1 MTKLSLNCQLSIVH
15 CQLSIALLC
24 VLLTGCRKDLCYD
37 HDEHSIAVKV
47 HIDAAWEQEWE
58 RTEEIDWEALWC
70 DEWSYAYDE
79 LRPEVAEGIRAIVY
93 ETEGSTYNL
102 HNLSPEGGRLPMGEG
117 THPLLFYNNDTE
129 YIVFNDLPSSATA
142 TASTRTRTRAGFAEL
157 HAGERTITPPDM
169 LYGAY
174 IDAYEAQLAL
184 ETDTVPLTL
193 RPLTYTYLVRYEF
206 KAGQKYVALARG
218 ALAGM
223 AESVYL
229 SDGHTGD
236 EAATVM
242 FDATLTDWGAEAQV
256 QSFGVP
262 NYPGDHYTRA
272 DGTAA
277 HYALNLEVRLN
288 NGKMLNYEF
297 DVTGQVEGQPR
308 GGVITVSGIE
318 VSDEDGQGG
327 SGAFDVEVDGW
338 GDYIDIPLPL

>member
-1 MTKLSLNCQLSIVH
+1 MTRRLSIIH
-15 CQLSIALLC
+15 YQLSIALLC

-37 HDEHSIAVKV
+37 HDTHSYGVKV
-47 HIDAAWEQEWE
+47 HVAADWEQEWE
-58 RTEEIDWEALWC
+58 RTYEYDWEALWQ
-70 DEWSYAYDE
+70 ESWGHLYDE
-79 LRPEVAEGIRAIVY
+79 LRPEVADGIRAVVY
-93 ETEGSTYNL
+93 TADGDYAENNL
-102 HNLSPEGGRLPMGEG
+102 PSEGGRLPMNEG
-117 THPLLFYNNDTE
+117 THTLLFYNNDTE

-142 TASTRTRTRAGFAEL
+142 TASTRTRTRTGFAEL
-157 HAGERTITPPDM
+157 HAGERTVNQPDM

-174 IDAYEAQLAL
+174 VEEHTARRTLEA
-184 ETDTVPLTL
+184 DTLPLTL

-206 KAGQKYVALARG
+206 SHGLKYVALARG

-223 AESVYL
+223 AEQVYL

-318 VSDEDGQGG
+318 VSDEDWQGG

-338 GDYIDIPLPL
+338 GEYIDIPLPL